1 MRTAVFALLAYAL
14 GSIPF
19 AVLVSRALGLAD
31 PRSYGSR
38 NPGATN
44 VLRSGSKLAALL
56 TLLGDAAKGWLA
68 VWLAMRFGPRFGA
81 TSLDIAAVAV
91 CVFLG
96 HVFSVFLKFRGGKG
110 VATAAGVLFGLNAML
125 GLVVLA
131 VFFVIAAAFRYVS
144 LASVAAAATAP
155 FAALVVF
162 GANDYFAAT
171 TVMAT
176 VLVIRHIDN
185 IKRLMAG
192 QEAKIG
198 RTKDHSASES
208 S

>member
-1 MRTAVFALLAYAL
+1 MTTAILALLAYAL

-56 TLLGDAAKGWLA
+56 TLFGDAAKGWLA
-68 VWLAMRFGPRFGA
+68 VWLAMRFGPEFGA
-81 TSLDIAAVAV
+81 TSLHIAVAAV

-96 HVFSVFLKFRGGKG
+96 HVFSVFLKFSGGKG
-110 VATAAGVLFGLNAML
+110 VATAAGVLFGLSPML
-125 GLVVLA
+125 GTVVLL
-131 VFFVIAAAFRYVS
+131 VFIAIAAAFRYVS
-144 LASVAAAATAP
+144 LASVAAAAAAP
-155 FAALVVF
+155 FVALVVF

-171 TVMAT
+171 TAMAT
-176 VLVIRHIDN
+176 VLILRHIEN

-192 QEAKIG
+192 EERRIG
-198 RTKDHSASES
+198 QGHSPSES
-208 S
+208 N